1 MCYSADWTSG
11 RKQKKKH
18 LAASWHLEWKVTS
31 QRPLPAGCSSSVIM
45 LIIPVIP
52 SFWIFIGGIWK
63 ASINYKLLPGTGKPH
78 AMFSARRCS
87 SLRTTN
93 LQLPQRRPKGER
105 SRRLAPIRGAAVVGC
120 HSLPRKVSEV
130 KQRAIPLNKS
140 LERYSL
146 PAGVIHHI

>member
-1 MCYSADWTSG
+1 MLFSWLDF
-11 RKQKKKH
+11 RKKTEKKH

-31 QRPLPAGCSSSVIM
+31 QRPLPAGGSSSVTM
-45 LIIPVIP
+45 LIIPVMP
-52 SFWIFIGGIWK
+52 SFWTFIGETWK
-63 ASINYKLLPGTGKPH
+63 TSINYKLLPRTGKPH
-78 AMFSARRCS
+78 ATFSARRRS

-93 LQLPQRRPKGER
+93 LQLPQRRPKRER

-120 HSLPRKVSEV
+120 HSLPRKVSGV